1 MQEIAT
7 SHKNLFYRRNA
18 VYGYIEVVDSVSGEV
33 LAVQNDYNE
42 NFILGKMDDLI
53 KVEIDGKE
61 LLIQK
66 GMTLGTYKPINSKYS
81 KPLGDLII
89 QAIIEGEGVTKACQK
104 FGVSYSTVM
113 KWAMAHEEF
122 GKALDL
128 ARAHRAEKTHD
139 DITDIAHRLQT
150 EDMNKTKVEALGKAA
165 DILKWSAE
173 KSSPQKY
180 GNSKEKVGQG
190 AVQIVINTGINR
202 EEPQPV
208 TVEVQGETI

>member
-61 LLIQK
+61 LLMQK
-66 GMTLGTYKPINSKYS
+66 GMSLGTYKPINCKYS

-89 QAIIEGEGVTKACQK
+89 EAIIEGEGVTKACK
-104 FGVSYSTVM
+104 KYGTSYSTVM
-113 KWAMAHEEF
+113 RWAMEFEEF

-139 DITDIAHRLQT
+139 DITDIAERLQK